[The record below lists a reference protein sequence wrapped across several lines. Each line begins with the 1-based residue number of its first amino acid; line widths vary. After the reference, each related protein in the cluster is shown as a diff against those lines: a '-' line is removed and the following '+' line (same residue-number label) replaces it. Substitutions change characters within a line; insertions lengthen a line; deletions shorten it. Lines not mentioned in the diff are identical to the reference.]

1 MTGRSKSWIG
11 VFFLPLVL
19 GAPFVGRA
27 FFVDDNYQMLMARG
41 TLEHPLRPYDFKADD
56 NGLANSGWDPGQPP
70 RMVNPPL
77 HHYILGFFSYLVG
90 DRLAGVRAL
99 SLLLAGGSAIFIY
112 LLAAR
117 LAVAPL
123 GATVLAV
130 LTPAFWLSSYSLLID
145 STLLFFFLGAL
156 WTWIEGLRRRSTA
169 WLAVSGLLM
178 GLTLMAKYTGVLLFP
193 VAALYAWTDRDHGR
207 RWKPLLTFLIP
218 LGIFGVWSGWNV
230 ATYGAVHFTESAK
243 RVVQTFSWGHGLIF
257 LTFLSGVFLLP
268 LATWVGLGNHRRA
281 GTVGLS
287 AAAALAIFLM
297 SPWGGFGVGASLLM
311 ALLAVGG
318 LLFLW
323 ETVALLKDS
332 KYPSDLFLVGWVW
345 LGSVQMIFVMQWVA
359 ARYYLTLLVPVVF
372 LTVRMG
378 QRRWA
383 LAPAKFARA
392 QGAAAGFLFLFSA
405 GLAVGDYLQAQ
416 AQRDVAR
423 DVQRDRLLDTGR
435 RGVYLGDAFTS
446 SYLKT
451 VGWEPGFSTTDFS
464 PGTLVLKP
472 EVVMPPWWFRSK
484 SLSLRPIKQ
493 YSYSSRWPL
502 RVMDNKASAGF
513 YASCWG
519 GLPFAF
525 SQGPLE
531 RYTLYEVEVPR

>member
-1 MTGRSKSWIG
+1 VTNCRGPLVG
-11 VFFLPLVL
+11 VFLLPLLL

-41 TLEHPLRPYDFKADD
+41 TMEHPLRPYDFKADD
-56 NGLANSGWDPGQPP
+56 NGLANSAWDPGQPP

-77 HHYILGFFSYLVG
+77 HHYILGLFSKCVG
-90 DRLAGVRAL
+90 DHVAGVRAL
-99 SLLLAGGSAIFIY
+99 ALLLAGGSAVFIY

-117 LAVAPL
+117 LAVPPV

-130 LTPAFWLSSYSLLID
+130 LTPAFWLSSYALLID

-169 WLAVSGLLM
+169 WLAASGLLM

-193 VAALYAWTDRDHGR
+193 VAALYAWTDREHGR
-207 RWKPLLTFLIP
+207 RWRPWLTFLIP
-218 LGIFGVWSGWNV
+218 IGIFGLWSGWNV

-243 RVVQTFSWGHGLIF
+243 RVIQTFSWGHVLIF
-257 LTFLSGVFLLP
+257 LTFLGGVFLLP
-268 LATWVGLGNHRRA
+268 LASWIGLGGLRRT
-281 GTVGLS
+281 GSIGLVG
-287 AAAALAIFLM
+287 AFGLAFFLM
-297 SPWGGFGVGASLLM
+297 SPWGGFGVGTSLLM
-311 ALLAVGG
+311 AGLTVGG

-332 KYPSDLFLVGWVW
+332 KYPSDPFLVGWVW
-345 LGSVQMIFVMQWVA
+345 IGSVQMIYVMQWVA
-359 ARYYLTLLVPVVF
+359 ARYYLTLVVPVVF
-372 LTVRMG
+372 LTVRMA

-383 LAPAKFARA
+383 LAPSKFARA
-392 QGAAAGFLFLFSA
+392 QGAAVGLLFLFSA
-405 GLAVGDYLQAQ
+405 GLAVGDYLQAD
-416 AQRDVAR
+416 AQRTVSF
-423 DVQRDRLLDTGR
+423 DVQRDKLLENGR
-435 RGVYLGDAFTS
+435 RGVFLGDSFTS

-451 VGWEPGFSTTDFS
+451 VGWEPGFPSTDFS
-464 PGTLVLKP
+464 PGTLVLKQQ
-472 EVVMPPWWFRSK
+472 VVMPPWWFRAK
-484 SLSLRPIKQ
+484 AVPLRPIKQ
-493 YSYSSRWPL
+493 YVYPSRWPW
-502 RVMDNKASAGF
+502 RTMDNKASAGF

-531 RYTLYEVEVPR
+531 RYILFEVEAPR